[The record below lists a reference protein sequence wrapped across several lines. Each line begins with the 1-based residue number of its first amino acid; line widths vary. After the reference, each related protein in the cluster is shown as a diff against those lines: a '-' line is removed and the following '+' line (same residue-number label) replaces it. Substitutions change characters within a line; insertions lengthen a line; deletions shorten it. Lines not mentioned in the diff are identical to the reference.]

1 MRIIKTRYFSYC
13 KRFGLLQGTRLY
25 WLSKLS
31 AGKVEFKLPGIA
43 ASLVMRIGTSDRPT
57 FEKIFVYGEYDV
69 LLTAKPKFIIDAGV
83 NVGYAS
89 VLFANQY
96 PDAKIIAVE
105 PETENFNLLKQNTA
119 SYPNITCM
127 QCGVWS
133 RDTYLKIQNPHAQH
147 WAFRVVETDSP
158 KDSFLSVTLTSL
170 LREANVDR
178 IDLLKIDVEGAE
190 LEIFGAADCANWL
203 DRTDVILIELHENLQ
218 PGCEDVF
225 FRAIESQSFD
235 RSQVGENMVLIRHP
249 KLLSSSKDF
258 I

>member
-1 MRIIKTRYFSYC
+1 MKLIKTRYFAYC
-13 KRFGLLQGTRLY
+13 KQFGLLQGTRLY

-31 AGKVEFKLPGIA
+31 TGKIEFKLPGVT

-69 LLTAKPKFIIDAGV
+69 LLTTKPKFIIDAGA

-89 VLFANQY
+89 VLFANRY

-105 PETENFNLLKQNTA
+105 PEEENFNLLKQNTVA
-119 SYPNITCM
+119 YPNVTCM

-133 RDTYLKIQNPHAQH
+133 RDTYLKIENPQAQH
-147 WAFRVVETDSP
+147 WAFRVVETDCP

-170 LREANVDR
+170 LRNANMDR

-190 LEIFGAADCANWL
+190 LEIFSAVDRAKWL
-203 DRTDVILIELHENLQ
+203 DRTDVILIELHGN
-218 PGCEDVF
+218 CEKVF
-225 FRAIESQSFD
+225 YEAIESQSYQI
-235 RSQVGENMVLIRHP
+235 SQLGENIVLIRQP
-249 KLLSSSKDF
+249 N
-258 I
+258 

>member
-1 MRIIKTRYFSYC
+1 MKLIKTRYFAYC
-13 KRFGLLQGTRLY
+13 KQFGLLQGTRLY

-31 AGKVEFKLPGIA
+31 TGKIEFKLPGVT

-69 LLTAKPKFIIDAGV
+69 LLTTKPKFIIDAGA

-89 VLFANQY
+89 VLFANRY

-105 PETENFNLLKQNTA
+105 PEEENFNLLKQNTA
-119 SYPNITCM
+119 AYPNVTCM

-133 RDTYLKIQNPHAQH
+133 RDTYLKIENPLAQH
-147 WAFRVVETDSP
+147 WAFRVVETDCP

-170 LREANVDR
+170 LRNANMDR

-190 LEIFGAADCANWL
+190 LEIFSAVDCAKWL
-203 DRTDVILIELHENLQ
+203 DRTDVILIELHGN
-218 PGCEDVF
+218 CEKVF
-225 FRAIESQSFD
+225 YEAIESQSYQI
-235 RSQVGENMVLIRHP
+235 SQLGENIVLIRQP
-249 KLLSSSKDF
+249 N
-258 I
+258 

>member
-1 MRIIKTRYFSYC
+1 MKLIKTRYFAYC
-13 KRFGLLQGTRLY
+13 KQFGLLQGTRLY

-31 AGKVEFKLPGIA
+31 TGKIEFKLPGVT

-69 LLTAKPKFIIDAGV
+69 LLTTKPKFIIDAGA

-89 VLFANQY
+89 VLFANRY

-105 PETENFNLLKQNTA
+105 PEEENFNLLKQNTA
-119 SYPNITCM
+119 AYPNVTCM

-133 RDTYLKIQNPHAQH
+133 RDTYLKIENPLAQH
-147 WAFRVVETDSP
+147 WAFRVVETDCP

-170 LREANVDR
+170 LRNANMDR

-190 LEIFGAADCANWL
+190 LEIFSAVDCAKWL
-203 DRTDVILIELHENLQ
+203 DRTDVILIELHGN
-218 PGCEDVF
+218 CEKVF
-225 FRAIESQSFD
+225 YEAIESQSYQI
-235 RSQVGENMVLIRHP
+235 SQLGENIVLIRQP
-249 KLLSSSKDF
+249 E
-258 I
+258 

>member
-1 MRIIKTRYFSYC
+1 MKLIKTRYFAYC
-13 KRFGLLQGTRLY
+13 KQFGLLQGTRLY

-31 AGKVEFKLPGIA
+31 TGKIEFKLPGVT

-69 LLTAKPKFIIDAGV
+69 LLTTKPKFIIDAGA

-89 VLFANQY
+89 VLFANRY

-105 PETENFNLLKQNTA
+105 PEEENFNLLKQNTVA
-119 SYPNITCM
+119 YPNVTCM

-133 RDTYLKIQNPHAQH
+133 RDTYLKIENPLAQH
-147 WAFRVVETDSP
+147 WAFRVVETDCP

-170 LREANVDR
+170 LRNANMDR

-190 LEIFGAADCANWL
+190 LEIFSAVDCAKWL
-203 DRTDVILIELHENLQ
+203 DRTDVILIELHGN
-218 PGCEDVF
+218 CEKVF
-225 FRAIESQSFD
+225 YEAIESQSYQI
-235 RSQVGENMVLIRHP
+235 SQLGENIVLIRQP
-249 KLLSSSKDF
+249 E
-258 I
+258 